1 MLEKGLI
8 KTNYNPTVVRKQILK
23 ARASFRDTLLDEV
36 KEVKRND
43 RLVLTLTFLPP
54 IKNFQDVL
62 NDACILSTSNK
73 EHRKVFGFNSPMT
86 GWRKPKSPQ
95 IIKVRFVVGLD
106 AKFAC

>member
-1 MLEKGLI
+1 M
-8 KTNYNPTVVRKQILK
+8 VRKQILK
-23 ARASFRDTLLDEV
+23 VRASFRDTLLDEV
-36 KEVKRND
+36 KEVKSND
-43 RLVLTLTFLPP
+43 RLVLTLTFLPS

-62 NDACILSTSNK
+62 NEACILSTSNK
-73 EHRKVFGFNSPMT
+73 EHRNVFGYNSPMI

>member
-1 MLEKGLI
+1 MIGL
-8 KTNYNPTVVRKQILK
+8 
-23 ARASFRDTLLDEV
+23 SLL
-36 KEVKRND
+36 
-43 RLVLTLTFLPP
+43 LPP